1 MNHSPSPGRL
11 AQQPVE
17 YEIMTFPRKSFLR
30 NDKGVAAIE
39 MAFIMPFMLLLYFG
53 LVDITVLISLNRKIT
68 AAASTTA
75 DLVTQQRNS
84 VLKSYIADTFNAT
97 ALIMV
102 PTAASEV
109 RVEVFGYRTVS
120 GTITNIWSTNNGLG
134 PSCGNAPST
143 SNMANLMTAGND
155 VIVARTC
162 MNFTPAVATFLG
174 TNIVGATTF
183 LLNQSISI
191 RPRTTL
197 QLNCYQTTVAA
208 GTLCS

>member
-1 MNHSPSPGRL
+1 
-11 AQQPVE
+11 
-17 YEIMTFPRKSFLR
+17 MTFDRKSFLK

-53 LVDITVLISLNRKIT
+53 LVDITVLISMNRKIT
-68 AAASTTA
+68 SAASTTA
-75 DLVTQQRNS
+75 DLVTQQRNA
-84 VLKSYIADTFNAT
+84 VLKSYITDTFNAT
-97 ALIMV
+97 AMIV
-102 PTAASEV
+102 APTPSSEV
-109 RVEVFGYRTVS
+109 RVELFGFRNVG
-120 GTITNIWSTNNGLG
+120 GTITKMWQTNNGVG
-134 PSCGNAPST
+134 PSCGSVPT
-143 SNMANLMTAGND
+143 TTTMASLMTAGND

-162 MNFTPAVATFLG
+162 MNFTPAVATFMG

-191 RPRTTL
+191 RPRSTL